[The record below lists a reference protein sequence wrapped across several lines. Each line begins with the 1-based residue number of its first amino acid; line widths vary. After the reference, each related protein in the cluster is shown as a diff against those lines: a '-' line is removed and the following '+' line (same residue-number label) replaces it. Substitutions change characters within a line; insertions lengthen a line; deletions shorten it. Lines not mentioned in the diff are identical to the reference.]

1 MRRGKIYYAEAK
13 AVWVKKRET
22 NANVLLVFSKE
33 LASKIARDFLEIGKI
48 AFQKDKEGK
57 EEYSVFAKQWG
68 SDIQFDKGL
77 YQLKLQIVEGTEKY
91 PDPEICILEKTYIAA
106 LDGTMDCEI
115 MGTSDFRT
123 PITQVQAQV
132 AQSAQ
137 PTQSAPT
144 QASSAPQTAD
154 DDFLF

>member
-1 MRRGKIYYAEAK
+1 MRRGKIYYTEAK
-13 AVWVKKRET
+13 AVWVKKREN
-22 NANVLLVFSKE
+22 NASVLLVFSKDM
-33 LASKIARDFLEIGKI
+33 ASKIARDFLDIGKI

-57 EEYSVFAKQWG
+57 DEYSVFAKQWG

-77 YQLKLQIVEGTEKY
+77 YQLKLQIVEGSEKY

-123 PITQVQAQV
+123 PITQVQAQA
-132 AQSAQ
+132 AQSV
-137 PTQSAPT
+137 QSAP
-144 QASSAPQTAD
+144 SAPSIPNTSTD
-154 DDFLF
+154 NDDFLF